1 MVRRIAVLALAVLA
15 CATLVGTAFAY
26 TDVNSGHPYQS
37 AIADLS
43 DRGVVSGY
51 PDDSF
56 QPDSPVLRAQFAKMI
71 VKALGI
77 DQAGGGEPP
86 FEDLGPA
93 LSPDGYPKSYVAA
106 AFAEGIVQGQTQDQ
120 FLPFSGLTRA
130 QAITMIV
137 RAAISLNV
145 ARMDTPP
152 ADYHSA
158 LGAFSEVHGP
168 TAALAEYNGLLA
180 GLVGFGPSWDPWAFA
195 TRGEV
200 AQMIEDLLSRAATDP
215 PTSTTTVT
223 LPASGV
229 GRVVFDGDS
238 LTAGSGATDPYPTQ
252 FRRRWSGSLS
262 WFNFGVG
269 GQRIRDMLA
278 DAGRQIDPLYN
289 PAFGRCV
296 VVVWGGTNDIALWR
310 HFPEVV
316 FADIRDYCLGRKDRG
331 FTVVVLTMLPRSDAS
346 ALPTTEAAREQLNDL
361 LRSNWQEFA
370 DALVDVAADPG
381 LGAPGDELNQEYY
394 QSDRVHLNDNGLG
407 TVARLV
413 YQTVSGL

>member
-1 MVRRIAVLALAVLA
+1 MLRRIAVLALAVLA
-15 CATLVGTAFAY
+15 CVTLVSAAFAY
-26 TDVNSGHPYQS
+26 TDVASDYPYQS

-43 DRGVVSGY
+43 ARGVVSGY
-51 PDDSF
+51 PDGSF
-56 QPDSPVLRAQFAKMI
+56 HPDDPVLRAQFAKMI

-77 DQAGGGEPP
+77 DEAAGGDPP

-106 AFAEGIVQGQTQDQ
+106 AYAQGIVRGLTQDQ
-120 FLPFSGLTRA
+120 FFPFSGLTRA

-137 RAAISLNV
+137 RAAMSLNV
-145 ARMDTPP
+145 ARMDPPP
-152 ADYHSA
+152 ADYRA
-158 LGAFSEVHGP
+158 TLGDFSPVHGP
-168 TAALAEYNGLLA
+168 TAALAEYNGLFV
-180 GLVGFGPSWDPWAFA
+180 GLVGFDPSWDPWEFA

-238 LTAGSGATDPYPTQ
+238 LTAGSGATDPYPAQ
-252 FRRRWSGSLS
+252 FRRMWGGTLS
-262 WFNFGVG
+262 WCNFGVG

-278 DAGRQIDPLYN
+278 DAERQVDPLYN

-296 VVVWGGTNDIALWR
+296 VVVWGGTNDVALWR

-316 FADIRDYCLGRKDRG
+316 FADIRAYCQGRKDRG

-346 ALPTTEAAREQLNDL
+346 ALPTTEGARQQLNDL
-361 LRSNWQEFA
+361 LRTNWKEFA
-370 DALVDVAADPG
+370 DALVDVAADPK
-381 LGAPGDELNQEYY
+381 LGAPGAELNQEYY
-394 QSDRVHLNDNGLG
+394 QPDRVHLNDSGLG
-407 TVARLV
+407 LVARLV